1 MDVSVRN
8 LSKNVDPQ
16 ITDSIRFGKLI
27 FRHQRP
33 AAVPKAI
40 EIAGRS
46 VGVLRETKEYVM
58 QDGDAVDFRFNV

>member
-1 MDVSVRN
+1 MNS
-8 LSKNVDPQ
+8 Q
-16 ITDSIRFGKLI
+16 TADSIRFGELI
-27 FRHQRP
+27 LRHQKP